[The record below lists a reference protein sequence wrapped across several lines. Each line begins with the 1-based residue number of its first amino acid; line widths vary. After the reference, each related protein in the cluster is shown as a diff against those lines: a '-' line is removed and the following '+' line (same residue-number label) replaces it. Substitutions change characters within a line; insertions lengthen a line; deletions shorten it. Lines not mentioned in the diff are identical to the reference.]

1 MLFVL
6 SLGIMP
12 IALYGTFL
20 AKGIL
25 SGAMGQGKVLGKFSG
40 SMLRS
45 KLLMI
50 LITFR
55 RKNRRF
61 S

>member
-25 SGAMGQGKVLGKFSG
+25 SGAMGQGKDQNF
-40 SMLRS
+40 
-45 KLLMI
+45 
-50 LITFR
+50 
-55 RKNRRF
+55 
-61 S
+61 